1 MKVFGKLEPDQR
13 QNLLVLFSAGIV
25 FWSSMASLL
34 PTLPGYVA
42 DLGGSKQQIGFVMG
56 AFAVGLLIFRP
67 WLGKLA
73 DTRSRKLVLAI
84 GTMVAAIAP
93 IGYLLVKSVP
103 LLILLRAFH
112 GISIAAFTTAYSTLV
127 VDLSPIKHRG
137 ELIGYMSLTLP
148 IGLAIGPAIG
158 GFLQEAR
165 GYPPLFILAASL
177 GAIATLA
184 ILQIRECSR
193 EVIAENVEKNAS
205 SRIPMLT
212 LLGKILCTRALLI
225 PTIVLLL
232 YGLCFGA
239 LSTFVPLFIKEN
251 RIDLNP
257 GLFYTAAAIA
267 SFSIRLFV
275 GKASDRYGRG
285 IFISS
290 SLLFY
295 GLAMAILSQAT
306 DPTAVI
312 LAAILEGG
320 GSGILVP
327 MMITL
332 LSDRSSSEQRGQIFA
347 ICISGLD
354 LGIAIAGP
362 YLGTIAESI
371 GYKGI
376 FGVCAGVTM
385 LALVIFATLANKT
398 VENSVGF
405 ALGKSEDGYASDR
418 A

>member
-1 MKVFGKLEPDQR
+1 MKVFGKLEPHQR
-13 QNLLVLFSAGIV
+13 QNLLVLFTAGML

-34 PTLPGYVA
+34 PTLPGYVE

-73 DTRSRKLVLAI
+73 DIRSRKLVLII
-84 GTMVAAIAP
+84 GTTVAAIAP

-103 LLILLRAFH
+103 LLILIRAFH

-137 ELIGYMSLTLP
+137 ELIGYMSLTMP
-148 IGLAIGPAIG
+148 VGLAIGPAIG
-158 GFLQEAR
+158 GFLQEAQ
-165 GYPPLFILAASL
+165 GYTPLFILAATL

-184 ILQIRECSR
+184 VSHIGECPP
-193 EVIAENVEKNAS
+193 EVGAENLQKTAKN
-205 SRIPMLT
+205 RIPMGT
-212 LLGKILCTRALLI
+212 LLGKIFRNQALLI
-225 PTIVLLL
+225 PTLVLLL
-232 YGLCFGA
+232 YGVSFGA
-239 LSTFVPLFIKEN
+239 LSTFVPLFIKES

-275 GKASDRYGRG
+275 GKASDTYGRG
-285 IFISS
+285 VFISS
-290 SLLFY
+290 SLVFY
-295 GLAMAILSQAT
+295 GMAMAILSQAT
-306 DPTAVI
+306 DATTTI
-312 LAAILEGG
+312 MAAILEGG

-327 MMITL
+327 MMIAL
-332 LSDRSSSEQRGQIFA
+332 LSDRSSNEQRGQIFA
-347 ICISGLD
+347 VCISGLD

-376 FGVCAGVTM
+376 FGVCAGVT
-385 LALVIFATLANKT
+385 LLGLVIFGTLGNKT
-398 VENSVGF
+398 VETSFGF
-405 ALGKSEDGYASDR
+405 AVGKMEDGYARD
-418 A
+418 